1 MTLFLE
7 VVVGGNSE
15 DTVEETVLLLTESA
29 PFAPFSGSASG
40 ARDDRGLASTAI

>member
-29 PFAPFSGSASG
+29 PFAPFSGSEQCQGSQ
-40 ARDDRGLASTAI
+40 GLASTAI